1 MCIRTI
7 DEWVT
12 ITLLAA
18 VQISF
23 EVFWPGLR
31 APDSISTAT
40 LHRIANRF
48 PLGTERA
55 GWKNGVLVEFTDD
68 EKRLWNE
75 TIKFARQN
83 KKAIGRKLTSL
94 DLYPAEDEP
103 VSVFM
108 SGSPGA
114 GKTEA
119 SIALLNLFT
128 SSSILRI
135 DPDELRAEFDLYT
148 GGNAYL
154 FQGGI
159 SILIS
164 KIIDL
169 ALSQQQSFLLDG
181 TLAKIDIARSNV
193 ERSLEKGRYVQV
205 LYVYQNPLLAWEF
218 VKAREQAEG
227 RRILA
232 DHFVE
237 QYFSARDVVNTLKLE
252 YGKHVHVD
260 LLLKHIDNSARLYKA
275 GVDRIDYH
283 IPERYTRDE
292 LAAALEN
299 VSPQEPVNEASK
311 SALREGQESFR
322 GIHSQR
328 EVR

>member
-1 MCIRTI
+1 M
-7 DEWVT
+7 
-12 ITLLAA
+12 
-18 VQISF
+18 
-23 EVFWPGLR
+23 
-31 APDSISTAT
+31 
-40 LHRIANRF
+40 
-48 PLGTERA
+48 
-55 GWKNGVLVEFTDD
+55 VEFTDD
-68 EKRLWNE
+68 DKRLWNE
-75 TIKFARQN
+75 AIKFARQN

-275 GVDRIDYH
+275 GVDRID
-283 IPERYTRDE
+283 
-292 LAAALEN
+292 
-299 VSPQEPVNEASK
+299 
-311 SALREGQESFR
+311 
-322 GIHSQR
+322 
-328 EVR
+328 